1 MAVQIQEAIQHR
13 IEKEAETSG
22 AGAATT
28 YKRTEC
34 LPVDHRLEQLVD
46 EILKIY
52 GKSVNNGYGTFD
64 DNHVVYRFPSL
75 LSGYVLGGGDFIA
88 CTQDAVELIAAKM
101 AEEFFSTGGYALF
114 LRYTNLGQDWL
125 LIAMLKLKPGIGVDE
140 QTLDLSDTLS
150 LDIDHLH
157 EAARIDL
164 GKWQENT
171 QPYLSFIKKRQ
182 GGENVSRYLRTALGC
197 TEYTDAKHH
206 TEQMHQAFDAYCEQ
220 NGWTREQKIHG
231 QQRVYDYCEARHK
244 ADEPVNLISLSAV
257 IDDQSPEAFSAFV
270 RENGFEIGETFKPHR
285 STYVRL
291 NRVQRSFGSVK
302 VSFDV
307 QDITDGRV
315 SLSEDGALVIN
326 NLPAE
331 LIAEIKRY
339 QANDDDP
346 AAE

>member
-1 MAVQIQEAIQHR
+1 MAVQIQEATQHR
-13 IEKEAETSG
+13 IEKKARTSG

-28 YKRTEC
+28 HKRTEC
-34 LPVDHRLEQLVD
+34 LPVDHRLERLVD

-64 DNHVVYRFPSL
+64 ADEVVYPFPEL
-75 LSGYVLGGGDFIA
+75 LTDYVKNVSNFIA
-88 CTQDAVELIAAKM
+88 FSGISTGLISAKM

-140 QTLDLSDTLS
+140 QTLELSDTLS

-164 GKWQENT
+164 GKWQANT

-182 GGENVSRYLRTALGC
+182 GGEDVSLYFRTALGC

-220 NGWTREQKIHG
+220 NGWNREQKIHG
-231 QQRVYDYCEARHK
+231 QQRIYDYCEARHK

-257 IDDQSPEAFSAFV
+257 IDDQNPEAFSAFV
-270 RENGFEIGETFKPHR
+270 RENDFEIGETFKPHR

-315 SLSEDGALVIN
+315 SLSEDDALVIN
-326 NLPAE
+326 NVPAE
-331 LIAEIKRY
+331 LIEEIKRY
-339 QANDDDP
+339 QANDDDQ